1 MDVAGF
7 RLIGLTLEG
16 AEQSSHM
23 GSPGFRVGGRIV
35 ATIASQQHGYRN
47 LMLSLERESLRNGQL
62 ARSHQESIHIVG
74 SLAPFGD
81 SPHNQ

>member
-47 LMLSLERESLRNGQL
+47 LMLSLERES
-62 ARSHQESIHIVG
+62 
-74 SLAPFGD
+74 
-81 SPHNQ
+81 